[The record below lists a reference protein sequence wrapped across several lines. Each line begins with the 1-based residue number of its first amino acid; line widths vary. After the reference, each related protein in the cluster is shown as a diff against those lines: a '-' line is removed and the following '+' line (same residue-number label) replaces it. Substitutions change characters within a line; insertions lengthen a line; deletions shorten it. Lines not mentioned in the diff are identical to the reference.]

1 MKPHFTY
8 CPWLIRLSTPSSRF
22 VLVSESYSTCP
33 RAFRVSL
40 GRSDYHCRIRR
51 DHAQVVPGK
60 GDHSPSPRV
69 RPAPHRIAHLRARQR
84 VQHSL
89 GIHGRSTGQA
99 APFPPSRTCVRLNP
113 ASESSRRKLVSRTK
127 ILTRSTAPSHLHSSA
142 AGDLRKLPRQR
153 VYGDT
158 PPKKS
163 RGRARAGLR
172 ALVAASV
179 MDMETLQVP
188 PTVRRPRYQRSSRS
202 YAPKWRRKKR
212 CSSALWQLLSDQG

>member
-1 MKPHFTY
+1 MPARVPCLKSGAAITTVGYGEITPRSFLGRVITL
-8 CPWLIRLSTPSSRF
+8 PLLVFGLLLIALPTF
-22 VLVSESYSTCP
+22 VL
-33 RAFRVSL
+33 
-40 GRSDYHCRIRR
+40 GREFSIVWEFMEE
-51 DHAQVVPGK
+51 AQV
-60 GDHSPSPRV
+60 
-69 RPAPHRIAHLRARQR
+69 RP
-84 VQHSL
+84 
-89 GIHGRSTGQA
+89 
-99 APFPPSRTCVRLNP
+99 APFPPSRTCVRLNL
-113 ASESSRRKLVSRTK
+113 AFESSRRKLVSRTK
-127 ILTRSTAPSHLHSSA
+127 ISTRSTIPSHLHCSV

-212 CSSALWQLLSDQG
+212 CSSALWQLLNDQG